1 MPDDEDSEE
10 DLTESLEKAI
20 DEYPDTCA
28 VLVRRHGVWV
38 TLSYPSLRFTVLKK
52 LSMLTV
58 LSIIVMFGA
67 IPSGRRRLK
76 QKGGHRDFL

>member
-1 MPDDEDSEE
+1 VPDDEDSEE

-38 TLSYPSLRFTVLKK
+38 ILSHLSPRFTLLKK
-52 LSMLTV
+52 LSVLTV
-58 LSIIVMFGA
+58 LSVIAMSGA

-76 QKGGHRDFL
+76 QKGKHRDSL